1 MSHTM
6 SNAYHPH
13 NHDQCIEEALQTASA
28 ICQNNGVRLTPLRKT
43 VLELVWQ
50 SHQPVGA
57 YDVLAQLA
65 KLESRPAQPPTVY
78 RALDFLL
85 EQGLIHRLSSLNA
98 FIGCPH
104 PGESHH
110 GSFLICK
117 QCRTTQEVDYAAIN
131 NAIQSCASEQG
142 FIVSES
148 SIELTGLCR
157 HCVTSG
163 DTPDTDMNESS

>member
-1 MSHTM
+1 MS
-6 SNAYHPH
+6 SVYHPH
-13 NHDQCIEEALQTASA
+13 NHDECIEEALQTASD
-28 ICQNNGVRLTPLRKT
+28 ICQSNGVRLTPLRKT
-43 VLELVWQ
+43 VLKLVWQ

-57 YDVLAQLA
+57 YEVLAQLA
-65 KLESRPAQPPTVY
+65 KLESRSAQPPTVY

-117 QCRTTQEVDYAAIN
+117 QCRTTQEVDHAAIN

-157 HCVTSG
+157 HCVTSA
-163 DTPDTDMNESS
+163 DTPDTDMNGAS

>member
-1 MSHTM
+1 MSSVYQPHD
-6 SNAYHPH
+6 H
-13 NHDQCIEEALQTASA
+13 NHCIDDALKKADD
-28 ICQNNGVRLTPLRKT
+28 ICQANGVRLTPLRRT

-57 YDVLAQLA
+57 YDILNQLA

-104 PGESHH
+104 PGKRHY

-117 QCRTTQEVDYAAIN
+117 QCRTTQELDHTAIN
-131 NAIQSCASEQG
+131 NAIQSCATEQQ
-142 FIVSES
+142 FLLTDSA
-148 SIELTGLCR
+148 IELTGLCR
-157 HCVTSG
+157 YCAEHASE
-163 DTPDTDMNESS
+163 TP

>member
-1 MSHTM
+1 MS
-6 SNAYHPH
+6 SVYHPH
-13 NHDQCIEEALQTASA
+13 NHDKCIEEALQTASD

-43 VLELVWQ
+43 VLKLVWQ

-65 KLESRPAQPPTVY
+65 KLEARPAQPPTVY

-117 QCRTTQEVDYAAIN
+117 QCRTTQEVDHAAIN

-157 HCVTSG
+157 HCVTSA
-163 DTPDTDMNESS
+163 DTPDTDMNGAS

>member
-1 MSHTM
+1 MS
-6 SNAYHPH
+6 SVYHPH
-13 NHDQCIEEALQTASA
+13 NHEKCIEEALQTASE
-28 ICQNNGVRLTPLRKT
+28 ICLNNGVRLTPLRKT

-50 SHQPVGA
+50 SHEPVGA
-57 YDVLAQLA
+57 YEVLNQLA

-98 FIGCPH
+98 FIGCLH
-104 PGESHH
+104 PGERHL

-117 QCRTTQEVDYAAIN
+117 ACRTTQEVDHAAIN
-131 NAIQSCASEQG
+131 NAIHSCASEQG

-157 HCVTSG
+157 NCANNAGTS
-163 DTPDTDMNESS
+163 DADMNEQS

>member
-1 MSHTM
+1 MST
-6 SNAYHPH
+6 AYHPH
-13 NHDQCIEEALQTASA
+13 NHDDCIDDALQNASI

-50 SHQPVGA
+50 SHQPIGA
-57 YDVLAQLA
+57 YDILA
-65 KLESRPAQPPTVY
+65 KLAELKSSPAQPPTVY

-85 EQGLIHRLSSLNA
+85 EQGLIHRLSSINA

-104 PGESHH
+104 PGEQHL

-117 QCRTTQEVDYAAIN
+117 ECKTTQEVDHSAIN
-131 NAIQSCASEQG
+131 NAIQSCASEQN
-142 FIVSES
+142 FIVLES

-157 HCVTSG
+157 NCRATK
-163 DTPDTDMNESS
+163 

>member
-1 MSHTM
+1 MST
-6 SNAYHPH
+6 AYQPH
-13 NHDQCIEEALQTASA
+13 NHKDCIADALQNASI

-57 YDVLAQLA
+57 YDILA
-65 KLESRPAQPPTVY
+65 KLAERESRPTQPPTVY

-85 EQGLIHRLSSLNA
+85 EQGLVHRLSSLNA

-104 PGESHH
+104 PEERHH
-110 GSFLICK
+110 GSFFICK
-117 QCRTTQEVDYAAIN
+117 ACRTTQEVDHAGIN
-131 NAIQSCASEQG
+131 KAIQSCASEQD

-157 HCVTSG
+157 NCRTIK
-163 DTPDTDMNESS
+163 